1 MQNNFFYFLEP
12 LVFLS
17 FFFVKIKRDILYFC
31 RLNINYSKIF
41 ISHSKSI
48 LKFFRTSFLASSP
61 KAIKSFEEAFLL
73 LIKKLQCFCDIWAS
87 PIDFPLKPTA
97 SINSQAFLLGGF
109 GGHKFYAG
117 KTGSGILYLIFSFTF
132 IPLFIAWLECLIG
145 LTRKADAQ
153 GKFVV

>member
-1 MQNNFFYFLEP
+1 M
-12 LVFLS
+12 S
-17 FFFVKIKRDILYFC
+17 IAFFVKVKREILYLC
-31 RLNINYSKIF
+31 RLKINYSKIF

-109 GGHKFYAG
+109 LKVLPPVLARMGWEFSRFFCNSEILSETSWVVDWLILNFPEIKIYFYER
-117 KTGSGILYLIFSFTF
+117 
-132 IPLFIAWLECLIG
+132 LFP
-145 LTRKADAQ
+145 R
-153 GKFVV
+153 